1 MAKTKQYEP
10 SEKLKRFLKKTATLE
25 ASLRDTYRMTQENR
39 LRLVEISK
47 YGFEYLK
54 SHRAQVEK
62 ERKEKLAIIMKDYD
76 RECEMSARKIYGDD
90 YDLIKKYCQ
99 LPKKSV
105 RRRRNEAS

>member
-25 ASLRDTYRMTQENR
+25 ASLRDTYRMTQENK

-54 SHRAQVEK
+54 SHRVQVEK
-62 ERKEKLAIIMKDYD
+62 ERKDKLSIIMKDYD

-99 LPKKSV
+99 LPKKRV
-105 RRRRNEAS
+105 PRHC

>member
-1 MAKTKQYEP
+1 MAKTEQHEP
-10 SEKLKRFLKKTATLE
+10 SEKLKRFLRKTGALE
-25 ASLRDTYRMTQENR
+25 ASLRDTYRMTQENQ
-39 LRLVEISK
+39 LRLDEIGK
-47 YGFEYLK
+47 YGFEYLR

-62 ERKEKLAIIMKDYD
+62 ERKDKLAIIMKDYD

-99 LPKKSV
+99 LPKKSI

>member
-1 MAKTKQYEP
+1 MAKTKEHEP
-10 SEKLKRFLKKTATLE
+10 SEKLKHFLRETVALE
-25 ASLRDTYRMTQENR
+25 ASLRDTYRMTQENQ
-39 LRLVEISK
+39 LRLEEVSK

-62 ERKEKLAIIMKDYD
+62 ERKGKLAVIMKDYD

-99 LPKKSV
+99 LPKKRV
-105 RRRRNEAS
+105 PRHC